1 MYLLHFRKSLK
12 EKLILEQWSSR
23 GSPVRL
29 IDCNRSA
36 LKSALCD
43 IEKLKITAGRAS
55 GHENG
60 IIETFSSDELRNALK
75 DAWLVVEVYFA

>member
-1 MYLLHFRKSLK
+1 MYFLHFKKSHK

-29 IDCNRSA
+29 IDCNPSA

-43 IEKLKITAGRAS
+43 IEKLRITAGRAS

-60 IIETFSSDELRNALK
+60 IIETFSSDELGSALK
-75 DAWLVVEVYFA
+75 DAWLVVEVCFA